1 MPNPRGSIPHRA
13 SRWPGGDGVAGRRGQ
28 GACREHHQ
36 CRLLPDQLP
45 EPGQGRLGAARR
57 LKSGLSQVFLYLTQ
71 RHRGLCR
78 RSLHARR
85 DRTDLPLRRT
95 DELMPITYTVEQGDC
110 LDSIAFAHDFFPDTI
125 WNHPPNAAIRAERK
139 DPNILYPGDVLTIP
153 DKRINAHAAPTDARH
168 KFRRKGIPKLFSVQ
182 VKRPSGSP
190 FKNKPYEFI
199 VDGGPPRKG
208 ATDGEGWLRQY
219 IAPDAREAKLMV
231 GGAVKFFDLGHLDP
245 VSETS
250 GVQGRLRILKFYDGN
265 ITGSL
270 DEKTLE
276 AIKAYELLHDLE
288 VTGEVSE
295 AIRKLLVEEVGS

>member
-1 MPNPRGSIPHRA
+1 M
-13 SRWPGGDGVAGRRGQ
+13 
-28 GACREHHQ
+28 
-36 CRLLPDQLP
+36 LT
-45 EPGQGRLGAARR
+45 ARFTR
-57 LKSGLSQVFLYLTQ
+57 F
-71 RHRGLCR
+71 
-78 RSLHARR
+78 
-85 DRTDLPLRRT
+85 
-95 DELMPITYTVEQGDC
+95 PIVGNT
-110 LDSIAFAHDFFPDTI
+110 
-125 WNHPPNAAIRAERK
+125 
-139 DPNILYPGDVLTIP
+139 
-153 DKRINAHAAPTDARH
+153 PTDARH

-190 FKNKPYEFI
+190 FKDKPYEFI